1 MPLYR
6 RDTAAAA
13 ITDRPPDSGTDREEL
28 PSRSIGDTNG
38 NTEDSRDHPAELVL
52 LQRQHSQR
60 RVQPAD
66 GTAEDGD
73 QTGDAGG
80 EGCDAHQQHGPE
92 VDARESRAERL
103 VGQRQQYQHED
114 D

>member
-13 ITDRPPDSGTDREEL
+13 ITDRPPDSGTDWEEL

-66 GTAEDGD
+66 GTAEDELNVRPA
-73 QTGDAGG
+73 T
-80 EGCDAHQQHGPE
+80 
-92 VDARESRAERL
+92 VRNR
-103 VGQRQQYQHED
+103 VWK
-114 D
+114 

>member
-1 MPLYR
+1 MPPQMRSYSGAN
-6 RDTAAAA
+6 DTPAPLSVATTA

-52 LQRQHSQR
+52 LQGQHGQR

-66 GTAEDGD
+66 GAAEDGD
-73 QTGDAGG
+73 
-80 EGCDAHQQHGPE
+80 
-92 VDARESRAERL
+92 
-103 VGQRQQYQHED
+103 
-114 D
+114 

>member
-38 NTEDSRDHPAELVL
+38 NTEDSRDHPVELVL
-52 LQRQHSQR
+52 LQGQHGQR

-66 GTAEDGD
+66 GAAEDGD
-73 QTGDAGG
+73 
-80 EGCDAHQQHGPE
+80 
-92 VDARESRAERL
+92 
-103 VGQRQQYQHED
+103 
-114 D
+114 